1 MDGAGPDRAPAR
13 LPASSA
19 MLRAHVTTVIS
30 AFSGKCLAISI
41 VVDPESRRIVSP
53 GRIVAPATRPI
64 RRFASAWLIRAE
76 VEGSIRP
83 RLGLRYRHR
92 SAGSALA
99 PRARR
104 GCHWSQSGTDAT
116 RSGYTVGYFEGL
128 GVGSLLAVA
137 DAAEATRSPV
147 ILGFSGV
154 SLPHPARE
162 VRDRLYAA
170 EAWLTGNF
178 AIPAARLA
186 EIETAGSG
194 PDSGVGSGL
203 RRQTPPLPRPE
214 LGRRVHE
221 CVVIRRFDRKAKRCH
236 ILKGAAKQSMEFLI
250 AGLNFLQP
258 SILTQLS
265 AFEGAVAVRSL
276 RFPVTTPL

>member
-1 MDGAGPDRAPAR
+1 VVYAAARTAVARARAGQGPDPDRDQSLSLSRSLTRRSRRLPEKGRARRMDGAGPDRVPAR

-64 RRFASAWLIRAE
+64 RRFASAWLSRVE

-104 GCHWSQSGTDAT
+104 RCHWSQSGTDAT
-116 RSGYTVGYFEGL
+116 RSGYTVGYFESF

-154 SLPHPARE
+154 SLPHPARQ
-162 VRDRLYAA
+162 VRDRLYAV
-170 EAWLTGNF
+170 EARLTRNF

-203 RRQTPPLPRPE
+203 RRANST
-214 LGRRVHE
+214 
-221 CVVIRRFDRKAKRCH
+221 
-236 ILKGAAKQSMEFLI
+236 AASTR
-250 AGLNFLQP
+250 AWATC
-258 SILTQLS
+258 S
-265 AFEGAVAVRSL
+265 
-276 RFPVTTPL
+276 